1 MDKCQQLEKRVQSIE
16 NRNKKVE
23 LDKAWETSYTRR
35 FFVVVFTY
43 LSIALYLKYVVNI
56 EPWLNAIV
64 PTLGFLLSTLTLPF
78 FKKIWDRYI
87 YKKF

>member
-1 MDKCQQLEKRVQSIE
+1 MDTYQQLEKRIQSIE

-23 LDKAWETSYTRR
+23 LDKTWETSYTRR

-43 LSIALYLKYVVNI
+43 LSIALYLKYVINI

-64 PTLGFLLSTLTLPF
+64 PTLGFLFSTLTLPF
-78 FKKIWDRYI
+78 LKKIWNRYL
-87 YKKF
+87 YKK

>member
-1 MDKCQQLEKRVQSIE
+1 MDKYQQLEKRVQNIE

-23 LDKAWETSYTRR
+23 LDKTWETSYTRR
-35 FFVVVFTY
+35 FFVIIFTY
-43 LSIALYLKYVVNI
+43 LSIALYLKYVINI

-78 FKKIWDRYI
+78 LKKIWDRYI
-87 YKKF
+87 YKK